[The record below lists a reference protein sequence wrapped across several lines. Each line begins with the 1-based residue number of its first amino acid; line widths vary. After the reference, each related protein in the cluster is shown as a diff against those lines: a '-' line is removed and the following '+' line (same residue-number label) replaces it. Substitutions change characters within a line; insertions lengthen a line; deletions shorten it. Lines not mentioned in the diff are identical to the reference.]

1 MPLSKYRVSLRH
13 SKHLGSR
20 RGGVVFV
27 QLPPPRFSLRE
38 SPTNI
43 PLAAGFISAALKS
56 HDLGSL
62 ELHILDSDEMDLS
75 ADRAIIRTVVDREPT
90 VVAMTL
96 YVWNAVRSL
105 FVASEI
111 KKVLPATKIL
121 VGGPEVTADND
132 WLRQHPAVDAGVFGE
147 GESRIGAMLQAL
159 FHGVTERGIAGG
171 FFKRDGGEMLLN
183 ASLPAPFDL
192 SSITYPY
199 LDATI
204 GPSRD
209 GTLFVETVRGCPFR
223 CRYCYYHKTFH
234 GVRPHLWKSVQQ
246 VLDFAYSEESGVRE
260 IYLMDPTFNAR
271 PGFRKLLKSMIAR
284 RAGDIPVLHT
294 ELRADLVSRE
304 DVVLLKEAGAASV
317 EVGLQTTN
325 QEALRIAG
333 RKEDLGKMARGSA
346 LLKEAGIEVT
356 TGVIVGLPGD
366 TPEGFSNTVKWLR
379 RTGAYSVVHPFVL
392 SVLPGTDFRSRAGQL
407 GLKYQPRPPYHVVET
422 STFSPDAIRGALLE
436 CEDVFGMELDH
447 VPLPSLVDSGAGVVT
462 ELPRAEH
469 VTKWIVDPLHDRR
482 RNVLSVLIPLAT
494 DPFTFWFRGRGG
506 PDAERSALALLDLF
520 ARENPHTVTAVVTE
534 FEKLPAPTF
543 FQKILDVVA
552 QPGIYANL
560 SFHPLREEGE
570 VVTPLLVLLVPNP
583 RDSSTR
589 ERLRES
595 YAPTTLL
602 VWDMG
607 LPQEEEVAAADT
619 PLLISVPGS
628 MDVKDL
634 KWLFELLKSLHGDNA
649 DEVLF
654 RDAQLQHDW
663 SSLTGL
669 ARLSAPAES
678 IILTVF

>member
-1 MPLSKYRVSLRH
+1 
-13 SKHLGSR
+13 
-20 RGGVVFV
+20 
-27 QLPPPRFSLRE
+27 
-38 SPTNI
+38 
-43 PLAAGFISAALKS
+43 
-56 HDLGSL
+56 
-62 ELHILDSDEMDLS
+62 
-75 ADRAIIRTVVDREPT
+75 
-90 VVAMTL
+90 
-96 YVWNAVRSL
+96 
-105 FVASEI
+105 VASEV
-111 KKVLPATKIL
+111 KKAFPAAKVL
-121 VGGPEVTADND
+121 VGGPEVTPDND
-132 WLRQHPAVDAGVFGE
+132 WVHRHPAVDAGVFGE
-147 GESRIGAMLQAL
+147 GESRIGAMLQVL
-159 FHGVTERGIAGG
+159 LHGVTDRGVAGG
-171 FFKRDGGEMLLN
+171 FLKTHSGEMLLN

-223 CRYCYYHKTFH
+223 CRYCYYHKTFQ
-234 GVRPHLWKSVQQ
+234 GVRTHPWKSLQQ
-246 VLDFAYSEESGVRE
+246 VLDFAYSAESGVRE

-284 RAGDIPVLHT
+284 RAGDAPVLHT

-304 DVVLLKEAGAASV
+304 DVELLKEAGTASV

-333 RKEDLGKMARGSA
+333 REEDLGKMAQGTA
-346 LLKEAGIEVT
+346 LLKEVGIEVT
-356 TGVIVGLPGD
+356 TGVIIGLPGD
-366 TPEGFSNTVKWLR
+366 TPEGFSNTVEWLR
-379 RTGAYSVVHPFVL
+379 RTGCYSVVHPFVL
-392 SVLPGTDFRSRAGQL
+392 SVLPGTDFRSRAAQL
-407 GLKYQPRPPYHVVET
+407 GLKYRPRPPYHVLET

-447 VPLPSLVDSGAGVVT
+447 VPLPSLVDSGAGVMT

-469 VTKWIVDPLHDRR
+469 VTKWIVDPLHDRG
-482 RNVLSVLIPLAT
+482 RNVLLALLPLAT

-506 PDAERSALALLDLF
+506 PDAEQSALALLDLF
-520 ARENPHTVTAVVTE
+520 ARENPHTVIAVVTE

-543 FQKILDVVA
+543 FQRILDVVG

-570 VVTPLLVLLVPNP
+570 VVTPMLVLLVSNP

-589 ERLRES
+589 ERMREC
-595 YAPTTLL
+595 YAPATLL

-607 LPQEEEVAAADT
+607 LPQEEEVATADT

-628 MDVKDL
+628 MDAKDL
-634 KWLFELLKSLHGDNA
+634 QWLFELLKSVHGENA

-654 RDAQLQHDW
+654 RDAQLQHAW
-663 SSLTGL
+663 NSLTG
-669 ARLSAPAES
+669 ASRLSAPAES
-678 IILTVF
+678 IIMTIL

>member
-1 MPLSKYRVSLRH
+1 
-13 SKHLGSR
+13 
-20 RGGVVFV
+20 
-27 QLPPPRFSLRE
+27 
-38 SPTNI
+38 
-43 PLAAGFISAALKS
+43 
-56 HDLGSL
+56 
-62 ELHILDSDEMDLS
+62 MDLC
-75 ADRAIIRTVVDREPT
+75 ADRGIIRAVVETEPS

-96 YVWNAVRSL
+96 YVWNAMRSL

-111 KKVLPATKIL
+111 KKALPAARVL

-132 WLRQHPAVDAGVFGE
+132 WLHRHPAVDAGVFGE
-147 GESRIGAMLQAL
+147 GESRMGSILQAL
-159 FHGVTERGIAGG
+159 FHGVTEREIPGG
-171 FFKRDGGEMLLN
+171 FLKTDGGEMLLN

-199 LDATI
+199 LDAKI

-234 GVRPHLWKSVQQ
+234 GVRTHPWKSLQQ
-246 VLDFAYSEESGVRE
+246 VLDFAYSPASGVRE

-284 RAGDIPVLHT
+284 RAGDVPVLHT
-294 ELRADLVSRE
+294 EVRADLVSRE
-304 DVVLLKEAGAASV
+304 DVDLLKEAGTASV

-325 QEALRIAG
+325 PEALRIAG
-333 RKEDLGKMARGSA
+333 REEDLGKMARGTA

-356 TGVIVGLPGD
+356 TGVIIGLPGD
-366 TPEGFSNTVKWLR
+366 TPEGFSTTVEWLR
-379 RTGAYSVVHPFVL
+379 STGSYSVVHPFVL
-392 SVLPGTDFRSRAGQL
+392 SVLPGTDFRSRATQL
-407 GLKYQPRPPYHVVET
+407 GLKYRPRPPYHVLET
-422 STFSPDAIRGALLE
+422 STFSPDTIRGALLE

-462 ELPRAEH
+462 DLSRAEH

-482 RNVLSVLIPLAT
+482 WNVISALLALAT
-494 DPFTFWFRGRGG
+494 DPFTFWFKGRGG
-506 PDAERSALALLDLF
+506 PDAERSALALLDFF
-520 ARENPHTVTAVVTE
+520 ARENPHTVIAVVTE

-543 FQKILDVVA
+543 FQRILDVVA

-560 SFHPLREEGE
+560 SFYPLREEGE

-589 ERLRES
+589 ERMGES
-595 YAPTTLL
+595 YAPTTLV

-607 LPQEEEVAAADT
+607 LPQEEELASADT

-628 MDVKDL
+628 VDATDL
-634 KWLFELLKSLHGDNA
+634 KWLFELLESVHGENV

-654 RDAQLQHDW
+654 RDARLQYAW
-663 SSLTGL
+663 NSLTGS

-678 IILTVF
+678 IIVTIL